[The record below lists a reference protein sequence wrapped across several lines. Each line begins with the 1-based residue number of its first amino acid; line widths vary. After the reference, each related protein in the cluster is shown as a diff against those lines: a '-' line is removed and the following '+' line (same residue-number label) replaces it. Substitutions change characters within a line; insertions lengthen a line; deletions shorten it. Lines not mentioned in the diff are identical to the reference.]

1 MNIKL
6 YWIQFDSEENVKV
19 NCKSNFCP
27 KI

>member
-19 NCKSNFCP
+19 TCKFNFCS